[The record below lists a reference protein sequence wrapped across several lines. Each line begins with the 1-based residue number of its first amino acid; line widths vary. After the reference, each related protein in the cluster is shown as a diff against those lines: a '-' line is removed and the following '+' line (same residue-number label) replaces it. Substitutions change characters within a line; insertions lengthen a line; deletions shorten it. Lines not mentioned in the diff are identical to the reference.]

1 MPPPERHL
9 TGDPTSARL
18 EALHSQLKGRK
29 ARRGLGCEV
38 RVHPSPTPSL
48 ALFSHP
54 PKEGFLSPNHGGLK
68 VKTSE
73 QSHWLGGQVA
83 GQV

>member
-9 TGDPTSARL
+9 SGDPTSARL
-18 EALHSQLKGRK
+18 EAQHSQPKGRK
-29 ARRGLGCEV
+29 ACRGLGCEI
-38 RVHPSPTPSL
+38 RVHLSPTPSL

-83 GQV
+83 GQA